1 MDTMTGFW
9 SQLLARTGLALNP
22 EVALAAGLALT
33 VIIVAVAL
41 ALGRRGSRL
50 QERLVDREILQ
61 PNLRSAEPPV
71 GPPPGSDPDAL
82 AETGAAAQLSGES
95 SRPRS
100 EPDGDMARLI
110 SDLENMRE
118 GMASH
123 LPSTKAEFMA
133 VQESVQNYQGR
144 IELLRTTLNSLQS
157 EQVTL
162 HKLLDACNTDL
173 HDIEQFAA
181 SLPRL
186 RTEHASIRKQ
196 LAELNARFEAVSEVL
211 ADFLPSEDPPNN

>member
-1 MDTMTGFW
+1 MTGFW
-9 SQLLARTGLALNP
+9 AQLLARTGLALNP
-22 EVALAAGLALT
+22 EVALVAGFALT

-50 QERLVDREILQ
+50 EERLVDREILQ
-61 PNLRSAEPPV
+61 SNLRNADTPA
-71 GPPPGSDPDAL
+71 GPPPGPDPDAL
-82 AETGAAAQLSGES
+82 AEMDARTQHSGDS
-95 SRPRS
+95 SRPRA

-110 SDLENMRE
+110 SDLADMRE

-162 HKLLDACNTDL
+162 HKLLDACNSDL
-173 HDIEQFAA
+173 KDIEQFAA

-196 LAELNARFEAVSEVL
+196 LAELNARFEAASEVL
-211 ADFLPSEDPPNN
+211 ADFLPSEDPPSN

>member
-1 MDTMTGFW
+1 MDTVTGFW
-9 SQLLARTGLALNP
+9 TQLLARTGLAVNP
-22 EVALAAGLALT
+22 EVALVAGFALT

-50 QERLVDREILQ
+50 EERLVDREILQ
-61 PNLRSAEPPV
+61 SNLRNAETPV
-71 GPPPGSDPDAL
+71 GPPPESDPDAL
-82 AETGAAAQLSGES
+82 AEIEAATQHSGES
-95 SRPRS
+95 S
-100 EPDGDMARLI
+100 DMARLI
-110 SDLENMRE
+110 SDLANMRE

-162 HKLLDACNTDL
+162 HKLLEACNADL
-173 HDIEQFAA
+173 KDIEQFAA

-186 RTEHASIRKQ
+186 RTEHASIKKQ
-196 LAELNARFEAVSEVL
+196 LAELNARFEAASEVL
-211 ADFLPSEDPPNN
+211 ADFLPSEDPPSSL